1 MKKCCIFDMDGT
13 LFQTN
18 LILEP
23 ALEKTF
29 NMLREQD
36 LWNEDTPIEKY
47 REIMGVTLPTVWKTL
62 CPKHS
67 NEIRERSNEYF
78 HKQLIALIK
87 NNEGAL
93 YPHAEKV
100 LMTLSED
107 FEVFIASNGQEE
119 YLKAIVETYDLEK
132 YIKKVYSIQ
141 TVASGHKSELVERVL
156 KENQITS
163 GYVIGDRSSDIN
175 AAKDNNLIA
184 IGVEFD
190 FSQPEEL
197 EKANYIVKDLR
208 EVLEF
213 TL

>member
-67 NEIRERSNEYF
+67 YEIREKSNEYF